1 MNPICFN
8 PIKYIFLYLGIV
20 VLLAGAQAPLY
31 AQATDP
37 FLGQLML
44 VPYNFA
50 PRGWAFCQGQILPI
64 AQNTALFSLLG
75 TTYGGNGQTTFAL
88 PDLRGRVPMGAGQGP
103 GLSDYVIGQQGGAE
117 SHTLTVNEMPA
128 HSHSVNADTSVGSS
142 DKPGGKLPARNGAGV
157 PQYGTSVNT
166 QMAATMLG
174 NAGGSQPH
182 SIMQPYLVMN
192 WVIALQGIFPQRNSA
207 EDRPNDTTTEGTK
220 K

>member
-1 MNPICFN
+1 MNSRCFN
-8 PIKYIFLYLGIV
+8 SIKKNLLYVGIFILIGGMHGTV
-20 VLLAGAQAPLY
+20 R

-88 PDLRGRVPMGAGQGP
+88 PDLRGRVPIGEGQGP
-103 GLSDYVIGQQGGAE
+103 GLSAYVLGEQGGAE
-117 SHTLTVNEMPA
+117 THTLTVNEMPA
-128 HSHSVNADTSVGSS
+128 HTHLVSADTSVGSS
-142 DKPGGKLPARNGAGV
+142 DKPGGKLPARNAAGV
-157 PQYGTSVNT
+157 PQYGNT
-166 QMAATMLG
+166 ANAQMAAAMLS

-182 SIMQPYLVMN
+182 SIMQPYLVLN
-192 WVIALQGIFPQRNSA
+192 WVIALQGVFPSRNSP
-207 EDRPNDTTTEGTK
+207 EDGPHDVPAEGTK